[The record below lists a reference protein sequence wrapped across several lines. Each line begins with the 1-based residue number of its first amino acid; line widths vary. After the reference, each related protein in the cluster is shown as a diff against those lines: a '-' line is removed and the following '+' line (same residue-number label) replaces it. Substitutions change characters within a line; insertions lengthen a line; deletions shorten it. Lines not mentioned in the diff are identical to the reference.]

1 MAARETVR
9 GQPLVAIL
17 AIILAWIVLRIVT
30 LAFGNDRVEPPVL
43 PAGLKGILEPS
54 RSMPPPQIG
63 QAFRKSSNSLEGT
76 AHVARWSKQEH
87 GAVSDISFE
96 DEPNEPLPSR
106 LPPSISAAIPPLASA
121 IQEGWEPL
129 ATRHKD
135 QTSISLS
142 DRLSGDAWF
151 ALRGRSA
158 PGATEGISPPSYGG
172 SQAGVVLRY
181 ALDPASK
188 WQPTLFSR
196 MVTTLRSARESDVA
210 AGLSV
215 RPISAAPIA
224 LHAEARIS
232 DRASGTTIRPAAFL
246 AGGINALPIANTGGL
261 ARGYV
266 QAGYVGGA
274 DATFFADGSLVIE
287 RPLLG
292 EERFEVLAGTGAWGG
307 AQRGAERLDLG
318 PSVAMRF
325 PIGDRTALIEAQYRF
340 RLAGNAE
347 PSNQPAITLSVGF

>member
-1 MAARETVR
+1 
-9 GQPLVAIL
+9 
-17 AIILAWIVLRIVT
+17 
-30 LAFGNDRVEPPVL
+30 
-43 PAGLKGILEPS
+43 
-54 RSMPPPQIG
+54 MPPPQIG
-63 QAFRKSSNSLEGT
+63 QGFQKKSNSLEGT
-76 AHVARWSKQEH
+76 AHVARWSKQEL

-96 DEPNEPLPSR
+96 DEPSELLPR
-106 LPPSISAAIPPLASA
+106 LPPSDTGANLSPLSTTGKGSPPL
-121 IQEGWEPL
+121 G
-129 ATRHKD
+129 TRHAD
-135 QTSISLS
+135 QTPISLS

-151 ALRGRSA
+151 VLRGRSA
-158 PGATEGISPPSYGG
+158 PGATDGISPPSYGG
-172 SQAGVVLRY
+172 SQAGAILRY

-196 MVTTLRSARESDVA
+196 MVTTLQGARESDVA

-215 RPISAAPIA
+215 RPISAAPVA
-224 LHAEARIS
+224 LHAEARMS
-232 DRASGTTIRPAAFL
+232 DRPSGTTIRPAAFV
-246 AGGINALPIANTGGL
+246 AGGINSLPIANTGGL